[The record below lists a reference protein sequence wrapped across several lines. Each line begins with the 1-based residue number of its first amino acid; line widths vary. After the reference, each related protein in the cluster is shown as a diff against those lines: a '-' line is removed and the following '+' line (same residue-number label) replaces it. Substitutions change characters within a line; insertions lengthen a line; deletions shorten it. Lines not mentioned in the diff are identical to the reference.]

1 MLLRLPSVF
10 SRLARS
16 QRGGAFVEYTVLV
29 ALISVAMVAAL
40 NTIGQTVQGVLSAAA
55 GAMT

>member
-1 MLLRLPSVF
+1 MLPRLPSVF
-10 SRLARS
+10 SRLARD
-16 QRGGAFVEYTVLV
+16 QRGVTLVEYTLLV

-40 NTIGQTVQGVLSAAA
+40 NTLGPTVQGVLSAAA